1 MEQKYVI
8 GVDYGTDS
16 VRAVLVNAGNGEIAA
31 ESVCYYP
38 RWKMQRYCD
47 PGKNIYRQH
56 PLDYIETLEAVVK
69 EILAAAAPDIKNRV
83 VGISVDTTGSTP
95 VLTDKEG
102 VPLALRPEFQENP
115 NAMFVLWK
123 DHSAVNEAEEI
134 NAYVRERK
142 VPYIQYEGGIY
153 SSEWVWAKVLHI
165 LREDV
170 SVRNAAYS
178 WIEHCD
184 WIPALLTGN
193 QQPKRVKRSRC
204 AAGHKAMWHPSWGG
218 LPPKAFFAGL
228 DPLLAD
234 YPEHLYKET
243 YTSNHSAG
251 TLCTEWAQKL
261 GLSENCVVGVGA
273 FDCHFGAVGGG
284 IRPDTLVRIVG
295 TSTCD
300 ILLTEYDALK
310 DRVIPGICGQV
321 DGSVAPGYLGL
332 EAGQSSVGDAFAWC
346 KRLLTESAAALLDES
361 GILTAEQ
368 KKAVKQELEE
378 KTLGWLTRQAESL
391 DELSVTATDWFNGR
405 RTPDADQRLKAT
417 VSGLSLASTGPEL
430 YAAIVEA
437 TSFGAKA
444 IVERFIENGAQVKE
458 IIGIG
463 GIAKKSPFVMQMMA
477 DVIGM
482 KIKVATPLQACA
494 LGSAMFAAVAAG
506 IYDDVFEAQRAMEQ
520 GFDKEY
526 LPDTRKRAYYDEKYK
541 IYRSLGHSK

>member
-16 VRAVLVNAGNGEIAA
+16 VRAVLVNAQNGEIVS

-38 RWKMQRYCD
+38 RWKKQLYCD
-47 PGKNIYRQH
+47 PSKNIYRQH
-56 PLDYIETLEAVVK
+56 PLDYMESLETVIKDILSAVN
-69 EILAAAAPDIKNRV
+69 PSIKNLV
-83 VGISVDTTGSTP
+83 AGISIDTTGSTP
-95 VLTDKEG
+95 VLTDKAG
-102 VPLALRPEFQENP
+102 IPLALRDEFKDNP

-134 NAYVRERK
+134 NAYIK
-142 VPYIQYEGGIY
+142 KIQAPYIQYEGGIY

-170 SVRNAAYS
+170 AIRNVAYS

-193 QQPKRVKRSRC
+193 QKPENVKRSRC

-218 LPPKAFFAGL
+218 LPPKEFFSGL
-228 DPLLAD
+228 DPLLED
-234 YPEHLYKET
+234 YPEHLYKDT
-243 YTSNHSAG
+243 YTSNYAAG
-251 TLCTEWAQKL
+251 NLCPEWAEKL
-261 GLSENCVVGVGA
+261 GLSENCIIGVGA
-273 FDCHFGAVGGG
+273 FDCHFGAIGGG
-284 IRPDTLVRIVG
+284 IKPNTLVRIVG

-310 DRVIPGICGQV
+310 DKVIPGICGQV

-346 KRLLTESAAALLDES
+346 KRLLIDSAIAILENSNL
-361 GILTAEQ
+361 LTAEQ
-368 KKAVKQELEE
+368 KKEIKQELEE
-378 KTLGWLTRQAESL
+378 KALIWLTQQAENINESSL
-391 DELSVTATDWFNGR
+391 IATDWLNGR
-405 RTPDADQRLKAT
+405 RTPDANQRLKAT
-417 VSGLSLASTGPEL
+417 ISGLSLASTGPEL

-444 IVERFIENGAQVKE
+444 IVERFIENGAEVNE

-506 IYDDVFEAQRAMEQ
+506 IYDDIFKAQKAMEQ

-526 LPDTRKRAYYDEKYK
+526 IPDNTKRAYYDERYK
-541 IYRSLGHSK
+541 TYQSLGKK